1 MGNRGRLL
9 SDDEISKIIDLLFS
23 TDMSISDIA
32 QRMGCSRSAIASI
45 NRKRCVRYYNGRR
58 SVWANAPNV
67 TPGATARKAV

>member
-1 MGNRGRLL
+1 VGNRGRLL
-9 SDDEISKIIDLLFS
+9 SDGEISRIIDLLFS

-58 SVWANAPNV
+58 SVWANAPGV
-67 TPGATARKAV
+67 TSGVTARKGL

>member
-1 MGNRGRLL
+1 VGNRGRLL
-9 SDDEISKIIDLLFS
+9 SDDEISRIIDLLFS

-58 SVWANAPNV
+58 SVWAKAPDV
-67 TPGATARKAV
+67 PSAGTARKAV